1 MIRTALDDSRPLID
15 GFREECGIFGV
26 FGTENASAIAALG
39 LHALQHRGQE
49 AAGIVSFD
57 GNQFFAH
64 RAQGRV
70 GDSFGSGKVIGML
83 PGNAAIGHNRYST
96 SGTKTQL
103 RDIQPIFAEIAQGGV
118 AIAHNGNLTNART
131 LKRELVQ
138 RGCIFQSTMD
148 TEVIVHLIATA
159 GGPT

>member
-1 MIRTALDDSRPLID
+1 MTRTARDDSGTPLD
-15 GFREECGIFGV
+15 SFREECGIFGL
-26 FGTENASAIAALG
+26 FGTENASAITALG

-57 GNQFFAH
+57 GSQFFAH

-70 GDSFGSGKVIGML
+70 GDAFGSDKVISTL

-103 RDIQPIFAEIAQGGV
+103 RDVQPIFAEVAQGGV

-131 LKRELVQ
+131 LKRVLVQ

-148 TEVIVHLIATA
+148 T
-159 GGPT
+159 